1 MVVASALYQATTD
14 RNPNPSIARISRM
27 TRCILHRQNINA
39 FRLLLLLVVS
49 SLASFPTDALMVAP
63 LGQRHAS
70 TVSSSTSIG
79 MAGYGGASSSSSKKK
94 KKKTST
100 ESSKK
105 PLKPRK
111 QWGLFLGDDLKDA
124 DTIRVAVR
132 PLSGIGKNKWFEVG
146 AVKSKDN
153 AHTDAA
159 VIRHRSLINDHA
171 RRMFPTQI
179 LANDKL
185 EYGYTAADDGDSNDD
200 ASEEDWTL
208 LTKVEQIPENI
219 DTIIGFKGNPDPSG
233 FYAFTEGT
241 GLKAGDNTD
250 QHGYLNMKSKA
261 ITGHTGHEIHD

>member
-1 MVVASALYQATTD
+1 
-14 RNPNPSIARISRM
+14 
-27 TRCILHRQNINA
+27 
-39 FRLLLLLVVS
+39 
-49 SLASFPTDALMVAP
+49 MVAP

-79 MAGYGGASSSSSKKK
+79 MAGFGGASSSSSKKK

-153 AHTDAA
+153 SHTDAA

-179 LANDKL
+179 LASDKL

-208 LTKVEQIPENI
+208 LSKVEQMPENI
-219 DTIIGFKGNPDPSG
+219 DAIIGFKGNPDPSG